1 MRGAQQ
7 QSNAQAFLDLRD
19 RFGDRRLANMKLP
32 RRTEKEP
39 ISITR
44 TSASMADKRSIAIL
58 RWNAVYANM
67 APSPIIAEWAKTKR
81 IFPRQRSP
89 MSLNS
94 QLKAFKRAIETG
106 APPGVLDA
114 FRRAVMA
121 LHQSDILEN
130 ALKAGER
137 MPGFTLPD
145 TQGRAVSLAGLL
157 LCGPVVAS
165 FYRGDWCDYCAMEL
179 AALSAVHD
187 QVKALGASLVGI
199 SPQAPEARIRCD
211 DPEPPFPLLFDAGAK
226 LARRC
231 RIAFALSDELRPIYT
246 RAGYRPL
253 PNGQNKWLLPL
264 AATYVLN
271 RTGEVVFSYIDAN
284 WTSRLEPADIIPILT
299 HLARR
304 AE

>member
-1 MRGAQQ
+1 
-7 QSNAQAFLDLRD
+7 
-19 RFGDRRLANMKLP
+19 
-32 RRTEKEP
+32 
-39 ISITR
+39 
-44 TSASMADKRSIAIL
+44 
-58 RWNAVYANM
+58 
-67 APSPIIAEWAKTKR
+67 
-81 IFPRQRSP
+81 